1 MFKPSFLVFLL
12 KLKSNLMSDDVRE
25 IIEEIVR
32 DEVRK
37 IWDKR
42 GRTWRKSIENIM
54 EETKGEGSTTAT

>member
-1 MFKPSFLVFLL
+1 
-12 KLKSNLMSDDVRE
+12 MSDDVRE